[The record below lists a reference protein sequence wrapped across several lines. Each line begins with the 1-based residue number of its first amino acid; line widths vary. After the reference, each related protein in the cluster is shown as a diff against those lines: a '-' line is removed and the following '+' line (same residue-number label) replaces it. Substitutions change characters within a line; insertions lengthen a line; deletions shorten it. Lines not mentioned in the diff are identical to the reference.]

1 MDMRSGR
8 RDKMKLMASSFPPL
22 AQAIQNYLECRPR
35 AARWLE
41 WLAGREYHLAAFPD
55 RPQPVVV
62 IAHRDRTPARA
73 AQLARAVEQDWMEVP
88 LRCREMYGDVLA
100 RAPGLIVVQLRRKN
114 VCGCLGHRHVI
125 VREAPFSEPHDAFG
139 DAAVGEMDIAFDRV
153 VTWLALPLTDTA
165 LDTQFIAGSRLKEFR
180 DQQLRFR
187 LLSILLH
194 ETHHMVAPQAPEEVV
209 RERSLTFYREAL
221 ANYVEIARASLSLTI
236 DRSFSRLG
244 KE

>member
-1 MDMRSGR
+1 MT
-8 RDKMKLMASSFPPL
+8 RDLPPL
-22 AQAIQNYLECRPR
+22 AKAVEAYLASRPP

-41 WLAGREYHLAAFPD
+41 RLAGRRYRLAAFPD
-55 RPQPVVV
+55 RSLPVVV
-62 IAHRDRTPARA
+62 LACRGRYGWRLEQVTRAIEHDWAETPPQCRDSYEEIL
-73 AQLARAVEQDWMEVP
+73 QQ
-88 LRCREMYGDVLA
+88 
-100 RAPGLIVVQLRRKN
+100 APGLIVVQLRRTN

-125 VREAPFSEPHDAFG
+125 VKEIPFSEPHDAFG

-153 VTWLALPLTDTA
+153 ESWLAQPLMDTA
-165 LDTQFIAGSRLKEFR
+165 LDTQFIAGSRLKEFH

-194 ETHHMVAPQAPEEVV
+194 ETHHMVEPQATEDVV
-209 RERSLTFYREAL
+209 RGRSLAFYRDTL
-221 ANYVEIARASLSLTI
+221 ANYVEIARATLSFTI